1 MDPKDSKIDN
11 ESMSWVG
18 LRWPSEAFIPFVWL
32 KTHKWKTEK
41 TWLRG
46 GTLVLN
52 LHENCVI
59 IYGSHGLRRRN
70 NSEIILPLD
79 LLGINPTGLTTEEL
93 WNTVELKLISR
104 FYLTSCYEEICI
116 YENEE
121 KNRSNLVP
129 FLLISEKWVKKK
141 VKSLKKK
148 AAAISVHLEQIKNII
163 KSEEF

>member
-1 MDPKDSKIDN
+1 
-11 ESMSWVG
+11 MS
-18 LRWPSEAFIPFVWL
+18 
-32 KTHKWKTEK
+32 
-41 TWLRG
+41 
-46 GTLVLN
+46 

-59 IYGSHGLRRRN
+59 IYGSHGLRQRN

-141 VKSLKKK
+141 VKSFKKK

>member
-1 MDPKDSKIDN
+1 MDRKDSKIDN
-11 ESMSWVG
+11 ESMSWLG
-18 LRWPSEAFIPFVWL
+18 LRWPSEAFIPFSWL
-32 KTHKWKTEK
+32 KTHKWKTDK

-46 GTLVLN
+46 GTLGLS

-79 LLGINPTGLTTEEL
+79 LLGINPTGLNTEEL

-141 VKSLKKK
+141 VKSFKKK

>member
-1 MDPKDSKIDN
+1 MDRKDSKIDN
-11 ESMSWVG
+11 ESMSCFG
-18 LRWPSEAFIPFVWL
+18 FRWPSEAFIPFFWL
-32 KTHKWKTEK
+32 KKKKWKTEK

-46 GTLVLN
+46 GRLGLS

-79 LLGINPTGLTTEEL
+79 LLGINPTGLTIDEL

-104 FYLTSCYEEICI
+104 FYLASCYEEVCI

-129 FLLISEKWVKKK
+129 FLFISEKWIKKK
-141 VKSLKKK
+141 AKTLKKK
-148 AAAISVHLEQIKNII
+148 AAAISVHLKQIKYII
-163 KSEEF
+163 QSEDF